1 MNRMPS
7 LDAWLPEPAIR
18 THHRRAAAADPAR
31 LWECAARV
39 RLTDTKTLGRLVRWR
54 IPGTPP
60 QRTFHEV
67 LRDYPFAV
75 LEERENVLL
84 SGLCG
89 RIWTRAR
96 DYPRL
101 RDSDEFRR
109 WREPGTVRVLLA
121 HWAEGA
127 PGGRAQ
133 IVSEARVAPVD
144 AAAGRKLRAI
154 WAVVGPFQRLVGA
167 EGLAV
172 AARRAEGR

>member
-1 MNRMPS
+1 M
-7 LDAWLPEPAIR
+7 
-18 THHRRAAAADPAR
+18 
-31 LWECAARV
+31 

-67 LRDYPFAV
+67 LRDYPFTV
-75 LEERENVLL
+75 LEEREHVLL

-101 RDSDEFRR
+101 RDSDEFGR

-121 HWAEGA
+121 HWVQRA

-144 AAAGRKLRAI
+144 AAAGRRLRAI

-167 EGLAV
+167 EALAV

>member
-1 MNRMPS
+1 MPS
-7 LDAWLPEPAIR
+7 LDEWLPEPAIR
-18 THHRRAAAADPAR
+18 THHRRTAATDPAR

-67 LRDYPFAV
+67 LRDYPFTV
-75 LEERENVLL
+75 LEEREHVLL

-101 RDSDEFRR
+101 RDSDEFGR

-121 HWAEGA
+121 HWVQRA

-144 AAAGRKLRAI
+144 AAAGRRLRAI

-167 EGLAV
+167 EALAV